1 MESRTESLVAALR
14 EARVRKGWSQ
24 RDLSRK
30 ADLTQ
35 AHLSRIES
43 GAVDL
48 KLSTFLELAR
58 LLDLEPVLAPRTALS
73 AVNALLREA
82 EANRD
87 ARYVR
92 GAANSLQQL
101 VRSLRLDYPKDPTV
115 ERMAELARGL
125 HPLEPLFRTKAEM
138 AELLDITDQLQAAAR
153 HPDGE
158 LTGLKTGVDRLAK
171 LRNRLVHPEDDAQR
185 PAYSL
190 DDED

>member
-1 MESRTESLVAALR
+1 MESRTESLVEALR
-14 EARVRKGWSQ
+14 EARIRKGWSQ

-30 ADLTQ
+30 ADVTQ

-82 EANRD
+82 EANRE
-87 ARYVR
+87 ARSVR

-101 VRSLRLDYPKDPTV
+101 VRSLRIEHPKDPTV
-115 ERMAELARGL
+115 ERMAELARDL
-125 HPLEPLFRTKAEM
+125 HPLETLFRTKADI
-138 AELLDITDQLQAAAR
+138 AELLDIADQLQAAAR
-153 HPDGE
+153 HPDG
-158 LTGLKTGVDRLAK
+158 LTGLKKGVDRLAH
-171 LRNRLVHPEDDAQR
+171 LRNRLAHPGDDAQR